1 MKSLGIC
8 IGASTLSAVEAEI
21 APSGRI
27 EIKPLINIA
36 HNGNPREVILQVLD
50 DIPLDEGSKVAVT
63 GRTLRQAVKLSTIS
77 EPDAVESALHY
88 LNGSGRGI
96 DAVVS
101 AGGENFL
108 VYILG
113 KDGRIC
119 AVKTGN
125 KCASGTGEFFLQQLR
140 RIDLSLDEAMSF
152 AREESPYRVSGRC
165 SVFCKSDCTHA
176 TNKGIPKGRIVSGLC
191 EMIAGKILEVIRQTP
206 GSRRIMLIGGLA
218 RNQVVIDYLKG
229 KIEELQVP
237 REAPYFEALGAAVW
251 ALQNE
256 TMPVAVGRK
265 IFKDVGHSFTYLTP
279 LRNFQER
286 VEFKELDRG
295 EARAGD
301 HCLLGLDVGSTT
313 TKAVL
318 VRMADDK
325 ILNSIYL
332 RTNGNPVEASRACF
346 TSLHE
351 QLGNLADKIAI
362 RGVGVTGSGRQIAG
376 LYAMTEGVVNEIIA
390 HATGALFFDAAV
402 DTIFEIGGQDAKY
415 TYVHQ
420 GMPSDYAM
428 NDACSAG
435 TGSFLEEVAR
445 EAMDVEMDAIGPLA
459 LKGERPPNFN
469 DQCSA
474 FISSDI
480 KNAFQEG
487 LTKEDILAGLV
498 YSICM
503 NYNNR
508 VKGNRPVGRKVFM
521 QGGVCYNQAVPM
533 AMAAL
538 TGKSIVVPPEP
549 GLVGAFGVALEVK
562 RRLKIGTLTE
572 GSFSL
577 RALKERTFEQRQPF
591 ICDGGKSG
599 CDRKCEIT
607 RIRVEGKTH
616 PFGGAC
622 NRWYNVRSQIEV
634 DADKLDLVKKY
645 ERLVFPDDPP
655 GEGTESGPRTLTVGV
670 NKSFFVNTYYPLYRH
685 FFQLLGFKVQL
696 PAAMDAEGVD
706 YRGAAFCYPAE
717 IAHGYFLNLLNKR
730 PDYLFLPHLKGLSLE
745 GDDRPGTTCPFSQ
758 GEPYFLATAFK
769 ENEIMAGLQR
779 QGRILKP
786 VLDFTGDHGR
796 AAESMARS
804 VKVLGVGRRKAL
816 AAYEEARRIQDTLA
830 EEMKKSC
837 SQLLQELEQDRSRMA
852 IVVVGRSYNAF
863 VAEANKGIPQK
874 IASRGVPVL
883 PFAFLPYTNEE
894 VSEEM
899 YWAAGQ
905 MILKSSRFIAR
916 HPQLFPCYITNFSCG
931 PDSFLLE
938 YFRHIMGKKPF
949 LILELD
955 SHVADA
961 GLETRIEAFLDI
973 INNYRELDRQGKTLS
988 VRSAPGFLPARF
1000 DNLEHVYCDSRGRKR
1015 DLYDPSINVLIPS
1028 MGKLGNK
1035 AVAAVFRSAG
1045 IRATALPPADEE
1057 TLKLG
1062 RSNTS
1067 CKECLPLLLTVGALL
1082 KYLQEGRKN
1091 GDLLL
1096 YFMPTA
1102 SGPCRFGQYSF
1113 FIRHMIGQLG
1123 IEDVALFSLQAE
1135 NGYRDLG
1142 GKDFF
1147 LKLWSSTIIAD
1158 IFQDLYS
1165 LLLTN
1170 AVDKNEALRI
1180 YWGEWEK
1187 ITKVLAE
1194 APDFRNLKAALRKTA
1209 GTIRG
1214 IEGVKPWSEVPVVML
1229 TGEIFVRHDDLSRQ
1243 FLVEKLADEGL
1254 AVKTAG
1260 VMEWV
1265 YYTDYCYSNNLAG
1278 CQPAGRERPALFLK
1292 SLWMQGYERA
1302 YKRIIAGSG
1311 LLPFHWDNVPH
1322 MIRSAADLISPQLT
1336 GEAILTVGGAITEV
1350 PRHYCGVISIGPF
1363 GCMPNRLSE
1372 AILSKEMGQGWQSM
1386 AGRGKGVSRYL
1397 KENIYELPFLAI
1409 ESDGNPFPQV
1419 IRAKMEVF
1427 LSQALRL
1434 HQARQNRR

>member
-8 IGASTLSAVEAEI
+8 IGASTLSAVEAEMS
-21 APSGRI
+21 PSGRI
-27 EIKPLINIA
+27 ETKPLISIA
-36 HNGNPREVILQVLD
+36 HNGNPRAAILQVLG
-50 DIPLDEGSKVAVT
+50 DIPLDQDSKVAVT

-77 EPDAVESALHY
+77 EPDAVEYALHH
-88 LNGSGRGI
+88 LNGSGSGI

-176 TNKGIPKGRIVSGLC
+176 SNKGIPKGRIVSGLC

-229 KIEELQVP
+229 KIEELRVP

-256 TMPVAVGRK
+256 TMPVTLDRK
-265 IFKDVGHSFTYLTP
+265 IFKDVGHSFAYLTP
-279 LRNFQER
+279 LSDFQER
-286 VEFKELDRG
+286 VEFKELERG

-346 TSLHE
+346 SSLHE

-376 LYAMTEGVVNEIIA
+376 LYAMTDGVVNEIIA
-390 HATGALFFDAAV
+390 HATGALFFDAEV

-445 EAMDVEMDAIGPLA
+445 EAMDIGMDAIGPLA
-459 LKGERPPNFN
+459 MKGQRPPNFN

-487 LTKEDILAGLV
+487 LTKEDIVAGLV

-521 QGGVCYNQAVPM
+521 QGGVCYNRAVPM

-572 GSFSL
+572 QAFSL
-577 RALKERTFEQRQPF
+577 RTLKERTFEQRQPF
-591 ICDGGKSG
+591 LCDGGKSG
-599 CDRKCEIT
+599 CDRKCEIA

-622 NRWYNVRSQIEV
+622 NRWYNVRSQIDV

-645 ERLVFPDDPP
+645 EKLVFPEDLP
-655 GEGTESGPRTLTVGV
+655 GEGTQSGQRKLTVGV

-685 FFQLLGFKVQL
+685 FFHQLGFKVQL
-696 PAAMDAEGVD
+696 PTAMDAEGVD

-717 IAHGYFLNLLNKR
+717 IAHGFFLNLLNKR
-730 PDYLFLPHLKGLSLE
+730 PDYLFLPHLKGLSPE

-769 ENEIMAGLQR
+769 ENEIMAGLQK

-786 VLDFTGDHGR
+786 VLDFSGDHKR
-796 AAESMARS
+796 AAESLARS

-816 AAYEEARRIQDTLA
+816 AAYEEARRTQEAFAD
-830 EEMKKSC
+830 EMKINC
-837 SQLLQELEQDRSRMA
+837 SRVLQKLEQDRSRIA
-852 IVVVGRSYNAF
+852 IVVVGRSYNSF

-883 PFAFLPYTNEE
+883 PFAFLPYASEE

-899 YWAAGQ
+899 YWAAGR

-938 YFRHIMGKKPF
+938 YFRHTMGKKPF

-973 INNYRELDRQGKTLS
+973 INNYRELDRQGKALS
-988 VRSAPGFLPARF
+988 VRANPGFLPASF

-1015 DLYDPSINVLIPS
+1015 ALYDPSINVLIPS
-1028 MGKLGNK
+1028 MGKMGNK
-1035 AVAAVFRSAG
+1035 AVAAVFRNAG

-1067 CKECLPLLLTVGALL
+1067 CKECLPLLLTLGALL
-1082 KYLQEGRKN
+1082 KYLQEGSKN

-1102 SGPCRFGQYSF
+1102 SGPCRFGQYSY

-1170 AVDKNEALRI
+1170 AADKNEALRL
-1180 YWGEWEK
+1180 YWCEWEK
-1187 ITKVLAE
+1187 IMQVLAE
-1194 APDFRNLKAALRKTA
+1194 APDFRNLQAALRKTA
-1209 GTIRG
+1209 GVLQG
-1214 IEGVKPWSEVPVVML
+1214 IAGIKPWSEVPVVML

-1243 FLVEKLADEGL
+1243 FLVEKLAAEGL

-1265 YYTDYCYSNNLAG
+1265 YYTDYCYSNGLAG
-1278 CQPAGRERPALFLK
+1278 CQPTARERPALLLK

-1302 YKRIIAGSG
+1302 YKGIVARSG
-1311 LLPFHWDNVPH
+1311 LLPFHQDNVPH
-1322 MIRSAADLISPQLT
+1322 MIRSAADLINPQLT
-1336 GEAILTVGGAITEV
+1336 GEAILTVGSAITEV
-1350 PRHYCGVISIGPF
+1350 PRHYCGVIAIGPF

-1372 AILSKEMGQGWQSM
+1372 AILSKEMGQGWQLM
-1386 AGRGKGVSRYL
+1386 AGRGRGVSRHL